1 MVNFAHYKVYLQA
14 GIEEAEGY
22 LLSDQLFWPLSIS
35 PRSHEKIYPN
45 LTLGGLLLY
54 RAFARPLV
62 RTASQNIDLQ
72 QIENQ
77 IDALQTRWRVA
88 WARKANW
95 EFTSRLRQWGN
106 AIKEIR
112 IDPENTLGYYR
123 YEVRWRVILDL
134 LQADLRDIEPAS
146 LEHLE
151 SLDLLLRALFAPG
164 SFIWEPE
171 LASEFP
177 GDRFWYLWGELKEP

>member
-1 MVNFAHYKVYLQA
+1 MLDFAYYQVYLQA

-35 PRSHEKIYPN
+35 SAPSAKSYPK

-54 RAFARPLV
+54 QAYARPLA
-62 RTASQNIDLQ
+62 RTASQNVDLQ

-77 IDALQTRWRVA
+77 IDALRTRWRVA
-88 WARKANW
+88 WERKAGW

-112 IDPENTLGYYR
+112 IDPENNLGYYR
-123 YEVRWRVILDL
+123 YEVRWRVILDF
-134 LQADLRDIEPAS
+134 LQADLRDIEAAS
-146 LEHLE
+146 LEHLD

-164 SFIWEPE
+164 NFIWEPE
-171 LASEFP
+171 LANEFP
-177 GDRFWYLWGELKEP
+177 VDRFWYLWGALKET